1 MPPERQRWIALA
13 WPLYRSPSNLL
24 VSLWLEFRGQ
34 GLLGL
39 QLLAPL
45 IAASIVV
52 FFARKTTLRFH
63 GRTNCGS

>member
-1 MPPERQRWIALA
+1 MAAASIAV
-13 WPLYRSPSNLL
+13 NLL
-24 VSLWLEFRGQ
+24 ASLWLEFRGQ